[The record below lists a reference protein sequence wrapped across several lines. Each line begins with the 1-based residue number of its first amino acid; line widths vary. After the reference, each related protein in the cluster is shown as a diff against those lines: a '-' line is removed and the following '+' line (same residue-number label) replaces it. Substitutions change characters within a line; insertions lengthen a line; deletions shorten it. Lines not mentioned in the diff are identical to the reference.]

1 MVAEFW
7 DFFCV
12 LGIVYS
18 LFRGMLVV
26 FVYTVSLVAELF
38 PVGCGDWCV
47 GGYGI
52 RKERAARQAMCPV
65 AGIGKK
71 RRELR

>member
-1 MVAEFW
+1 MVAEFR
-7 DFFCV
+7 DLFCV

-38 PVGCGDWCV
+38 PVGCGDF
-47 GGYGI
+47 
-52 RKERAARQAMCPV
+52 
-65 AGIGKK
+65 
-71 RRELR
+71 